1 MAIVDPIADMLSRIR
16 NAQGAFHKEVLIPG
30 SQMKTAIA
38 GIMKDEGYIEEFS
51 SVEKDISVTL
61 KYKDG
66 RPLISGMKRVSS
78 PGRRVYVGSSDIPRV
93 QNGLGICILS
103 TSKGVVVGQQAVAEN
118 IGGEVLC
125 EIW

>member
-16 NAQGAFHKEVLIPG
+16 NAQGAFHKEVSIPG
-30 SQMKTAIA
+30 SKLKQAIA
-38 GIMKDEGYIEEFS
+38 GIMKEEGYIS
-51 SVEKDISVTL
+51 DYSVEEGDISVTL

-66 RPLISGMKRVSS
+66 KPLISGMNRIST
-78 PGRRVYVGSSDIPRV
+78 PGLRVYVGATDIPRV
-93 QNGLGICILS
+93 QNGLGVCILS
-103 TSKGVVVGQQAVAEN
+103 TSKGVLVGDAAAAEN